1 MPCVFSWLLE
11 HAFPAKNWKVC
22 RLLFSS
28 DYFRFYKDQEP
39 TATEFLLVAQARKFA
54 KKGCIIYFVMN
65 TKGNELHE
73 FWIRFHM
80 VMCFILEHVSFLR
93 EERRQYNEILY

>member
-54 KKGCIIYFVMN
+54 KKGCIIYFPQVMN
-65 TKGNELHE
+65 TKGKEPKQ
-73 FWIRFHM
+73 
-80 VMCFILEHVSFLR
+80 
-93 EERRQYNEILY
+93 EENLAEQDGFGCISMNFG